1 MNNNEPLIL
10 VATYRRT
17 LHASV
22 ERVWENVLDW
32 EHLPWLHRT
41 AFAAAELVEHTPESW
56 RAWVTLT
63 PAARGKRALIEIQTD
78 MPNLRYWSRTRDG
91 QGAGSEVL
99 TMLAPVDERTTN
111 IVVEFR
117 TPSLPP
123 EKAHAV
129 GAAYLQ
135 LYQRLW
141 DEDERMMLRK
151 QALLDKGWGVS
162 SELKIVRSS
171 ESEKVQSS
179 EFGKG
184 SE

>member
-1 MNNNEPLIL
+1 MSNNESLIL
-10 VATYRRT
+10 VATYRRA

-22 ERVWENVLDW
+22 DRVWENVLDW
-32 EHLPWLHRT
+32 EHLPWLHRS
-41 AFAAAELVEHTPESW
+41 AFAATELVEQTPESW
-56 RAWVTLT
+56 RAWVTLA
-63 PAARGKRALIEIQTD
+63 PAAKGKRALIEIQTD

-99 TMLAPVDERTTN
+99 TMLSPIEERMTN

-117 TPSLPP
+117 TPPLPP

-141 DEDERMMLRK
+141 DEDERMMMRK
-151 QALLDKGWGVS
+151 QMLLDKGWT
-162 SELKIVRSS
+162 E
-171 ESEKVQSS
+171 
-179 EFGKG
+179 GKLA
-184 SE
+184 

>member
-1 MNNNEPLIL
+1 MNNEPLTL

-17 LHASV
+17 LHASL

-32 EHLPWLHRT
+32 EHLPWLHCS
-41 AFAAAELVEHTPESW
+41 AFAAAELVEQTPEMW
-56 RAWVTLT
+56 RAWVTLA
-63 PAARGKRALIEIQTD
+63 PAEREKRALIEIHTD

-99 TMLAPVDERTTN
+99 TMLSPIDERTTA

-129 GAAYLQ
+129 GEAYLQ

-141 DEDERMMLRK
+141 DEDQRMMMRK
-151 QALLDKGWGVS
+151 QALLDKGWHGGGKSGGTVRES
-162 SELKIVRSS
+162 SL
-171 ESEKVQSS
+171 QW
-179 EFGKG
+179 
-184 SE
+184 

>member
-1 MNNNEPLIL
+1 MNHLKNEPLSL

-17 LHASV
+17 LHASL

-32 EHLPWLHRT
+32 EHLPWLHRS
-41 AFAAAELVEHTPESW
+41 AFAAAELVEQTPEMW

-63 PAARGKRALIEIQTD
+63 PAERGKRALIEIQTD

-99 TMLAPVDERTTN
+99 TMLSPVDERTTI

-117 TPSLPP
+117 TPPLLP
-123 EKAHAV
+123 EKAQAV
-129 GAAYLQ
+129 GTAYLQ

-141 DEDERMMLRK
+141 DEDERMMMRK
-151 QALLDKGWGVS
+151 QALIDKGWNGRRKLVGRPYNVD
-162 SELKIVRSS
+162 EGI
-171 ESEKVQSS
+171 Q
-179 EFGKG
+179 
-184 SE
+184 

>member
-1 MNNNEPLIL
+1 MNNNDSLIL

-17 LHASV
+17 LRASV

-32 EHLPWLHRT
+32 EHLPWLHRST
-41 AFAAAELVEHTPESW
+41 FATAELVEQTLETW
-56 RAWVTLT
+56 RAWVTLA

-78 MPNLRYWSRTRDG
+78 MPSSCYWSRTRDG

-99 TMLAPVDERTTN
+99 TLLFPIDERTTN

-123 EKAHAV
+123 EKAQAV
-129 GAAYLQ
+129 GSAYLQ

-141 DEDERMMLRK
+141 NEDERMMMRK
-151 QALLDKGWGVS
+151 QALIDKAWR
-162 SELKIVRSS
+162 EIRS
-171 ESEKVQSS
+171 
-179 EFGKG
+179 
-184 SE
+184 